1 MESAARRRM
10 ESIGRHLLPPR
21 ILCRDLHLVPSL
33 FACTR
38 MLLFVLVQNP
48 VSLTESNAIGSS
60 PVIIGGMILDIHA
73 KPFTDPVPGTTNPGE
88 VLFRISETDTKLYLN
103 VLKTK
108 ETLTFAAVKADFKR
122 VGIRNSSV
130 VVNLVM
136 ELCS

>member
-88 VLFRISETDTKLYLN
+88 VLFRILQSKSIRTPVVSIVFDSSGELA
-103 VLKTK
+103 
-108 ETLTFAAVKADFKR
+108 AAVA
-122 VGIRNSSV
+122 SV
-130 VVNLVM
+130 EAVVR
-136 ELCS
+136 